1 MSSVVNE
8 PSRAAGC
15 HINHAARCEYLF
27 AMLRRSNDGNQR
39 GSLLRSTRPGPL
51 IGGTPLPSFLSATR
65 TTAWCLVLEEGAA
78 DRLVSKR
85 PGIPRPAKRS
95 RGRLKNSAGSSSP
108 RSTPLVFQRGHR
120 FSTVACQSTDRNG
133 TGGSKESPIMRYAI
147 IRNGE
152 QYNVSVTEILPGA
165 NGTVATCRELPDLM
179 KIGDDHDDALHRMV
193 AAIERRTKYVHQ

>member
-1 MSSVVNE
+1 MSSVVNG
-8 PSRAAGC
+8 PSRVAVC

-85 PGIPRPAKRS
+85 
-95 RGRLKNSAGSSSP
+95 
-108 RSTPLVFQRGHR
+108 
-120 FSTVACQSTDRNG
+120 
-133 TGGSKESPIMRYAI
+133 
-147 IRNGE
+147 
-152 QYNVSVTEILPGA
+152 
-165 NGTVATCRELPDLM
+165 ELPHLM
-179 KIGDDHDDALHRMV
+179 KIGDDHDDALRRMV
-193 AAIERRTKYVHQ
+193 EAIERRTKYVHQ